1 MKDERRSAIMIRGS
15 KIHLRAA
22 AAAAALALLCLALCS
37 CVRGGGDETSQ
48 QPADSAGISG
58 SGTLPEI
65 SVDIPDDG
73 DVIP

>member
-1 MKDERRSAIMIRGS
+1 MKDSRPAAPVIRGS
-15 KIHLRAA
+15 GIHLRAA

-37 CVRGGGDETSQ
+37 CVRGGGDETSRQ
-48 QPADSAGISG
+48 TGDSAEISG
-58 SGTLPEI
+58 SETLPEI